1 MARRVTPSQF
11 RSMIRQAEAKQ
22 RQNIQSLNNK
32 IRQHNSRVRRYN
44 TERKQAIDA
53 YNRRVH
59 EHNARVR
66 SNRARLD
73 SALRRLG
80 QQTGTVRYR
89 VLRQSAF
96 ALYDAYRR
104 LDNADTNPFFSDLAE
119 RETANSAMVVNNL
132 IGDSDGLEVSDD
144 QLNIAGI
151 STELSHI
158 SPGLDRRWHG
168 AVYALNP
175 GNPEAARHFCS
186 SAREILTVI
195 LDTGAPDA
203 DVIAHF
209 PNCQRTKRGT
219 PTRRAKVEYCLD
231 SKGMVDDTLE
241 DFADANSTDLLTLFK
256 ELNAGTHGPS
266 GKFSLSQL
274 AAIKT
279 RVEDGIRFICN
290 IVN

>member
-1 MARRVTPSQF
+1 MARRVTPSQL

-22 RQNIQSLNNK
+22 RQHIQNLNNQ
-32 IRQHNSRVRRYN
+32 IRQHNSRVRQYN
-44 TERKQAIDA
+44 TARRRAIDD
-53 YNRRVH
+53 YNRGVR

-66 SNRARLD
+66 TNRARLE

-80 QQTGTVRYR
+80 QQTGTIRYH

-104 LDNADTNPFFSDLAE
+104 LDNADADPFFSDLAE

-132 IGDSDGLEVSDD
+132 LGDSDSVEVSDD
-144 QLNIAGI
+144 ELNIAGI
-151 STELSHI
+151 SAELGHI
-158 SPGLDRRWHG
+158 SPGLDSRWHG

-203 DVIAHF
+203 DVIAQF
-209 PNCQRTKRGT
+209 PNCQRTDRGT
-219 PTRRAKVEYCLD
+219 PIRRAKVEYCLD

-241 DFADANSTDLLTLFK
+241 DFADANIADLLTLFK
-256 ELNAGTHGPS
+256 KLNAGTHGPS